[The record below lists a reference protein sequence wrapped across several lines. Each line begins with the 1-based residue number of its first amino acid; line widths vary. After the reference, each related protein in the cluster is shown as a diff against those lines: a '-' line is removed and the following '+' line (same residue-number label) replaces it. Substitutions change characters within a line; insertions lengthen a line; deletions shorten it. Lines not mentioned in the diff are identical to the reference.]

1 MIRILIA
8 DDHAVVR
15 QGIRQILALDPDLA
29 VVDEAADGW
38 QLIEKLRNCD
48 CELLLTDLSM
58 PGPSGLALLERVRKE
73 RPGLPLLV
81 LSIHG
86 ESQIVVRAIKS
97 GADGYVTKDSEP
109 GILLAAVRLVAG
121 GGHFVSPALA
131 QKLVFES
138 AVAGS
143 PPSERLSD
151 REYEIFLLIV
161 QGRRLNEI
169 ADSLHLSPKTI
180 STHKQRIMRKLGV
193 ESAAALVRYAI
204 EHGLAT

>member
-86 ESQIVVRAIKS
+86 ESQNRRHSPESAPSPVPWVWFDRIPVGFLRHAARVEPITKGGRITHRACLILAPMFLPLACTTAARRSGRGGRAITARRQFRGAIPMMRWLEVVRPSDPAS
-97 GADGYVTKDSEP
+97 GDNQ
-109 GILLAAVRLVAG
+109 G
-121 GGHFVSPALA
+121 GRS
-131 QKLVFES
+131 
-138 AVAGS
+138 
-143 PPSERLSD
+143 
-151 REYEIFLLIV
+151 
-161 QGRRLNEI
+161 
-169 ADSLHLSPKTI
+169 
-180 STHKQRIMRKLGV
+180 
-193 ESAAALVRYAI
+193 
-204 EHGLAT
+204 